1 MTLTVRRRLPILLV
15 ALAALVLTLTGAPV
29 EAQQGSVPA
38 APTGLAVAS
47 VSHNSVEL
55 EWDDP
60 NDDSITHY
68 QVLRRDREIHEVGE
82 FVTIDSNTGSD
93 AASYTDDTVEPEK
106 SYVYRVK
113 AVNRHGASGQSRYA
127 RADTPGA
134 PPGAGPLAGFTV
146 VDASDQTVVGTL
158 TDGDSLALDDP
169 DNGSY
174 GIRADLESGEEIGSA
189 RLELTGAKDVAQT
202 ENIAPYSLYGDD
214 ADGLH
219 GESLPAGEY
228 TLTATAYAEARLG
241 GAVLGTLAV
250 SFTVTGP
257 APEEEDQNNPATG
270 APTISGLAQVDETL
284 TAETSG
290 ISDADGLNNPSFAY
304 QWVGN
309 DADISGATKSTYT
322 LVDADEGRTIKVRV
336 SFTDGAGNPE
346 SLTSSPTAP
355 VAPAPEETDISIP
368 TWSGT
373 LTVGAFNTTPTF
385 GHTGVLNPNVGSLCP
400 NSFVLDGTTY
410 TVGIVESGKTT

>member
-1 MTLTVRRRLPILLV
+1 M
-15 ALAALVLTLTGAPV
+15 
-29 EAQQGSVPA
+29 
-38 APTGLAVAS
+38 
-47 VSHNSVEL
+47 
-55 EWDDP
+55 
-60 NDDSITHY
+60 
-68 QVLRRDREIHEVGE
+68 
-82 FVTIDSNTGSD
+82 
-93 AASYTDDTVEPEK
+93 
-106 SYVYRVK
+106 
-113 AVNRHGASGQSRYA
+113 
-127 RADTPGA
+127 
-134 PPGAGPLAGFTV
+134 

-270 APTISGLAQVDETL
+270 APTISG
-284 TAETSG
+284 
-290 ISDADGLNNPSFAY
+290 
-304 QWVGN
+304 
-309 DADISGATKSTYT
+309 
-322 LVDADEGRTIKVRV
+322 
-336 SFTDGAGNPE
+336 
-346 SLTSSPTAP
+346 
-355 VAPAPEETDISIP
+355 
-368 TWSGT
+368 
-373 LTVGAFNTTPTF
+373 
-385 GHTGVLNPNVGSLCP
+385 TGPG
-400 NSFVLDGTTY
+400 G
-410 TVGIVESGKTT
+410 